1 MRSLM
6 EARAVRRAGAR
17 VAIGAAVLMVGSLM
31 VSASCPGSSPPAA
44 DAAQPAAPAA
54 PAKPQLTFDNAD
66 AVVWFYAVKG
76 DSGAK
81 FEEFFGRVKEAMA
94 KSTNPERKTQA
105 AGMRLMKST
114 SPAGDGTINYVLIIS
129 PISKGQEY
137 SPGMLL
143 FEVFPTEAKTL
154 VGRAPVVHQ
163 RQGAER
169 GRAAHQRD
177 DARRHVGPGQ
187 PPAHGPR
194 RCSRSDRGLRPYAQH
209 PAYALPGVH
218 GRGPSSRGPGPGGP
232 AASGRASRPGSP
244 GDPSCPPCPRHCR
257 WPGRPGWSCTR
268 SRRTRRPISRP

>member
-1 MRSLM
+1 MRSMM

-17 VAIGAAVLMVGSLM
+17 VAVGAAVLMVSSLM
-31 VSASCPGSSPPAA
+31 VSASALAQAPAA
-44 DAAQPAAPAA
+44 PATDAAQPAAPAE

-94 KSTNPERKTQA
+94 KSPNPERKTQA

-114 SPAGDGTINYVLIIS
+114 APAGDGTLNYVLLIS

-154 VGRAPVVHQ
+154 VDQLQSYINDKGLN
-163 RQGAER
+163 
-169 GRAAHQRD
+169 AA
-177 DARRHVGPGQ
+177 VPLSNVMTLGQ
-187 PPAHGPR
+187 
-194 RCSRSDRGLRPYAQH
+194 
-209 PAYALPGVH
+209 
-218 GRGPSSRGPGPGGP
+218 
-232 AASGRASRPGSP
+232 
-244 GDPSCPPCPRHCR
+244 
-257 WPGRPGWSCTR
+257 
-268 SRRTRRPISRP
+268 

>member
-6 EARAVRRAGAR
+6 R
-17 VAIGAAVLMVGSLM
+17 VAMVAAVLMVS
-31 VSASCPGSSPPAA
+31 SAMSTSAMAQAPAPAA
-44 DAAQPAAPAA
+44 PAAPATDAAQPAQPAAPAE

-76 DSGAK
+76 DSGPK

-114 SPAGDGTINYVLIIS
+114 SPAGDGTLNYVLIIT

-154 VGRAPVVHQ
+154 VDQLQSYINDKGLN
-163 RQGAER
+163 
-169 GRAAHQRD
+169 AAVPL
-177 DARRHVGPGQ
+177 ANVMT
-187 PPAHGPR
+187 
-194 RCSRSDRGLRPYAQH
+194 L
-209 PAYALPGVH
+209 
-218 GRGPSSRGPGPGGP
+218 GGM
-232 AASGRASRPGSP
+232 
-244 GDPSCPPCPRHCR
+244 
-257 WPGRPGWSCTR
+257 
-268 SRRTRRPISRP
+268 

>member
-17 VAIGAAVLMVGSLM
+17 VAMGAAVLMVSSLM
-31 VSASCPGSSPPAA
+31 VSASAMAQAPAA
-44 DAAQPAAPAA
+44 PAAPATDAAQPAAPAA

-94 KSTNPERKTQA
+94 KSPNPERRTQA

-114 SPAGDGTINYVLIIS
+114 APAGDGTLNYVLIIT
-129 PISKGQEY
+129 PIAKGQEY

-154 VGRAPVVHQ
+154 VDQLQSYINDKGLN
-163 RQGAER
+163 
-169 GRAAHQRD
+169 AAVPL
-177 DARRHVGPGQ
+177 ANVMTLGQ
-187 PPAHGPR
+187 
-194 RCSRSDRGLRPYAQH
+194 
-209 PAYALPGVH
+209 
-218 GRGPSSRGPGPGGP
+218 
-232 AASGRASRPGSP
+232 
-244 GDPSCPPCPRHCR
+244 
-257 WPGRPGWSCTR
+257 
-268 SRRTRRPISRP
+268 